1 MQKKYSNSVQVF
13 YQRFD
18 RKELIRIIKDRL
30 DKLKGELP
38 ISLIVLFGSYAKDS
52 YTTASD
58 IDLLVVYEGQKRED
72 AYAKVKKTIEIS
84 GIEPH
89 IYTESEYTK
98 MKEVIEK
105 MIKNGVILF
114 SKWVI
119 LVIVS
124 RIHLVEI
131 NNVIDNLAGK
141 EEFVKLFW

>member
-89 IYTESEYTK
+89 IYTEGEYTK

-114 SKWVI
+114 SK
-119 LVIVS
+119 
-124 RIHLVEI
+124 
-131 NNVIDNLAGK
+131 
-141 EEFVKLFW
+141 